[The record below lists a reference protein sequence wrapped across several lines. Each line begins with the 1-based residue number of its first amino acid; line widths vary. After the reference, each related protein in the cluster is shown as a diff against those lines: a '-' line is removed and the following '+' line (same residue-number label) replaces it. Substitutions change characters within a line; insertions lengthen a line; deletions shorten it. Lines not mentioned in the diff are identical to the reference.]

1 MYKTSVLHLQ
11 PRQMTIDM
19 AVLGGLRDRT
29 MSNTLTTTAC
39 TSPTAS
45 EADVD
50 ELAALVS
57 QQRLRD
63 DDGLTREERAFFD
76 RVVSECTSLRAAMD
90 AGGIGTSA
98 SQGTSQVAAS
108 KGDSSPAR
116 AESRLDDTEQTMS
129 TTSTWHDEID
139 SLEYIDGVDDHD
151 PLIPGTS
158 SACPAAAVS
167 STKTGQQR
175 DSDDIKAHLD
185 KLARIA
191 GQLSHRHADFN
202 PKRDRASINKMRSQ
216 MKELLRRVNEIEK
229 KVGSGDVRG
238 EVRQLMRTLEEMK
251 CALGEGPA
259 PKSSAAIPILTM
271 HNKTPFWNEHN
282 QVYQLDF
289 GGRVTQ
295 ESAKNFQVEM
305 DGKQVLQF
313 GRIEGGAYTLDFRR
327 PFSAA
332 QAFAVALASITQR
345 LK

>member
-1 MYKTSVLHLQ
+1 MVEIES
-11 PRQMTIDM
+11 I
-19 AVLGGLRDRT
+19 A
-29 MSNTLTTTAC
+29 SNIRFLYAK
-39 TSPTAS
+39 
-45 EADVD
+45 
-50 ELAALVS
+50 AL
-57 QQRLRD
+57 
-63 DDGLTREERAFFD
+63 
-76 RVVSECTSLRAAMD
+76 
-90 AGGIGTSA
+90 
-98 SQGTSQVAAS
+98 QVAAS
-108 KGDSSPAR
+108 KDESSPAR

-139 SLEYIDGVDDHD
+139 SLEYIDGVDDRD

-158 SACPAAAVS
+158 SAVTSVS
-167 STKTGQQR
+167 SIQSSSTAVKTGQQR

-259 PKSSAAIPILTM
+259 PKSTSATPILTMHNKTPFWNEHNQVYQVGSGDVRGEVRQLMRTLEEMKCALGEGPAPKSTSATPILTM

-295 ESAKNFQVEM
+295 ESAKNFQVTSFNFFFI
-305 DGKQVLQF
+305 LF
-313 GRIEGGAYTLDFRR
+313 GRGAVDPKWSPPSFQLRLFNH
-327 PFSAA
+327 FH
-332 QAFAVALASITQR
+332 QISIFLLMGHQGR
-345 LK
+345 YSCFKFLL

>member
-1 MYKTSVLHLQ
+1 HVRPPRPDLRLVQVSSNVWCTRFSITSMSPKHLPDFLGQVVYKTSVLHLQ

-19 AVLGGLRDRT
+19 AVLGGMQDRT
-29 MSNTLTTTAC
+29 ASNTHTISSC
-39 TSPTAS
+39 TSPATS
-45 EADVD
+45 EVEVD
-50 ELAALVS
+50 DLAVLVS
-57 QQRLRD
+57 QQRIRD

-76 RVVSECTSLRAAMD
+76 R
-90 AGGIGTSA
+90 
-98 SQGTSQVAAS
+98 
-108 KGDSSPAR
+108 
-116 AESRLDDTEQTMS
+116 
-129 TTSTWHDEID
+129 
-139 SLEYIDGVDDHD
+139 
-151 PLIPGTS
+151 
-158 SACPAAAVS
+158 
-167 STKTGQQR
+167 
-175 DSDDIKAHLD
+175 
-185 KLARIA
+185 
-191 GQLSHRHADFN
+191 
-202 PKRDRASINKMRSQ
+202 KRDRASINKMRSQ

-259 PKSSAAIPILTM
+259 PKSTSATPILTM

-327 PFSAA
+327 PFSAT
-332 QAFAVALASITQR
+332 QAFAVALA
-345 LK
+345 

>member
-1 MYKTSVLHLQ
+1 
-11 PRQMTIDM
+11 MTIDV
-19 AVLGGLRDRT
+19 AILGGVRDRSLST
-29 MSNTLTTTAC
+29 QHSHSVCVSPA
-39 TSPTAS
+39 TS
-45 EADVD
+45 EGDVE
-50 ELAALVS
+50 ELATVVS
-57 QQRLRD
+57 QPRFRND
-63 DDGLTREERAFFD
+63 NGLTREEKAFFD

-90 AGGIGTSA
+90 AGVIGMS

-108 KGDSSPAR
+108 KDESTSVL
-116 AESRLDDTEQTMS
+116 AESRIDDAEQTMS

-139 SLEYIDGVDDHD
+139 SLEYIDGVDDLD
-151 PLIPGTS
+151 PLLPSTTSLTS
-158 SACPAAAVS
+158 SVTYGTAAT
-167 STKTGQQR
+167 STVKANQQR
-175 DSDDIKAHLD
+175 DSDDIKVHLD

-202 PKRDRASINKMRSQ
+202 PKRDRASINKMRAQ

-229 KVGSGDVRG
+229 KVGSGDVRS

-251 CALGEGPA
+251 CALGEGPV
-259 PKSSAAIPILTM
+259 PKASTATPIITM

-313 GRIEGGAYTLDFRR
+313 GRVEGGAYTLDFRR
-327 PFSAA
+327 PFAA
-332 QAFAVALASITQR
+332 TQAFAVALASITQR